1 MASQSQRTEDL
12 TLSEKMKIVQYLS
25 ILPAIT
31 IMVFMRRK
39 VGFRMLK
46 PSRLIGMAFFL
57 WIIGDI
63 FSMLPF
69 TQPAGFI
76 YDRFPLLLLVVGFYQ
91 RYRRWKELCN
101 GERWHTLS
109 PGISY
114 FELLRLPPV
123 LRAHRRIYRFL
134 DPAACFIFSM
144 FFGIFFSQPLARW
157 FAFSS
162 FCLFIYEQTLFEK
175 QLDRDLD
182 ILDGLVVAE
191 VQAETVKHFEGPQP
205 SEEQRTLEETAGIPT
220 GVAFDI
226 HRQIELR
233 RAKERAAAP
242 VTLTKETQP
251 VRQYVQV
258 NMMAAPD
265 NPPPIPQSL
274 PPPIPPDNMAKDAP
288 DGPA

>member
-1 MASQSQRTEDL
+1 MASQSRNEDL
-12 TLSEKMKIVQYLS
+12 TLSEKMKIVQYLA

-63 FSMLPF
+63 FSLLPF
-69 TQPAGFI
+69 TKPPGFI
-76 YDRFPLLLLVVGFYQ
+76 YDRFPLLLLAVGFLE

-114 FELLRLPPV
+114 FELLPLPAI
-123 LRAHRRIYRFL
+123 LKAHRRIYRFV
-134 DPAACFIFSM
+134 DPAAVFIFSM
-144 FFGIFFSQPLARW
+144 FFGVFFSEPLARW

-162 FCLFIYEQTLFEK
+162 FALFIYEQTLFEK

-182 ILDGLVVAE
+182 ILDGLVASE

-205 SEEQRTLEETAGIPT
+205 GEEQRTLEETAGIPT

-233 RAKERAAAP
+233 RAKEKAAAP
-242 VTLTKETQP
+242 VTLTKETPP

-258 NMMAAPD
+258 NVMPARD
-265 NPPPIPQSL
+265 NPPPL
-274 PPPIPPDNMAKDAP
+274 PPPVPPDNMVKDEP
-288 DGPA
+288 QNPV